1 MSSQQAFTQNV
12 RVRSVAYRFRIPL
25 VAGFCPLFGL
35 VTHHLVVTHLLRVS
49 SLDVLTR
56 VIVSLFIIACVQLL
70 KELLLLLKLNLML
83 LNNRSLRVIFD
94 PLDQSKGL
102 LLFHVIDHL
111 QLLLWVHASD
121 FLECIGQRVEI
132 RGAGMIGR
140 GNPCLDRGLG
150 SFLIPLDRVSLILRL
165 AT

>member
-12 RVRSVAYRFRIPL
+12 RVRSVTYRFRIPL
-25 VAGFCPLFGL
+25 VARFCPLFGL

-49 SLDVLTR
+49 SLDVLTG

-94 PLDQSKGL
+94 PLD
-102 LLFHVIDHL
+102 
-111 QLLLWVHASD
+111 
-121 FLECIGQRVEI
+121 
-132 RGAGMIGR
+132 
-140 GNPCLDRGLG
+140 
-150 SFLIPLDRVSLILRL
+150 
-165 AT
+165 